1 MTKLKS
7 ECEIMRNKFPGDIVP
22 LEVLAQMS
30 VDNKAGTSHIFL
42 LEQRLETHI
51 ALLKL
56 YDFYLKI

>member
-1 MTKLKS
+1 
-7 ECEIMRNKFPGDIVP
+7 MRNKFPGDIVP